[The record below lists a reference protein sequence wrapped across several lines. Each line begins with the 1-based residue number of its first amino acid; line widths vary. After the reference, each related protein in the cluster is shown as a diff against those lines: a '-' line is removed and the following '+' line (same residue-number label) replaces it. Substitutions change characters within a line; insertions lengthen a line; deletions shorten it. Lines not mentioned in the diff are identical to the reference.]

1 MLGRFLEISAH
12 APDLLE
18 SLNFYERLGLAQA
31 VTGDVWSHAYG
42 VVTDGHVAIGL
53 HAYEFPSPALVWVRP
68 KLAAFAREL
77 EARGIGLEFLKS
89 GEDQFNELGFLD
101 PDGQMITLLEART
114 YSPSSTPVAR
124 PAAGFFGEYRYPVK
138 RLDQAIAFWESLGFV
153 ATDTS
158 DAGPTPRAALTSDGI
173 DLCLY
178 ESGRRET
185 PALVFYS
192 GDLDASLDLLVQRG
206 LEPKAEED
214 EILVAPCLAL
224 RSPEGTRIRIVCDP
238 I

>member
-1 MLGRFLEISAH
+1 MLGRFLEISSH

-31 VTGDVWSHAYG
+31 VAGDVWSHAYG

-53 HAYEFPSPALVWVRP
+53 HAYEFASPALVWVRP
-68 KLAAFAREL
+68 SLASFAREL
-77 EARGIGLEFLKS
+77 ESRGISLEFLKS

-114 YSPSSTPVAR
+114 YSPSSTAVAR
-124 PAAGFFGEYRYPVK
+124 PAAGFFREYRYPVR

-158 DAGPTPRAALTSDGI
+158 DTGPAPRAALTSDGI

-178 ESGRRET
+178 ESGRRE
-185 PALVFYS
+185 PPVLVFSS
-192 GDLDASLDLLVQRG
+192 GDLDASLDALVRRG
-206 LEPKAEED
+206 LEPKTAED
-214 EILVAPCLAL
+214 PILAAPCLAL
-224 RSPEGTRIRIVCDP
+224 RAPEGNHIRIVCDP